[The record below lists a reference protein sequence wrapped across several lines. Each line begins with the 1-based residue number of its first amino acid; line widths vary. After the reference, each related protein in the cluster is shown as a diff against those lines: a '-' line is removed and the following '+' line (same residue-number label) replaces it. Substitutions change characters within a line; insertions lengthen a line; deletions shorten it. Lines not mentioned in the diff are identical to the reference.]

1 MCVCVTSAS
10 QVVTSTD
17 DRPLSDWQCICV
29 CALSTLENTCKRII
43 NGDISM
49 SELQI
54 IQVRK
59 KQMDKLCDAAAG
71 KHSTLPS
78 AQDLT
83 ARIAQRLKE
92 YQHFQTYCEELR
104 NIISVL
110 PPFDS

>member
-1 MCVCVTSAS
+1 MTSAS
-10 QVVTSTD
+10 QVVTSAK

-29 CALSTLENTCKRII
+29 CALSTLEITCKKII

-54 IQVRK
+54 IQDRK
-59 KQMDKLCDAAAG
+59 KQMDKLRDAAAG
-71 KHSTLPS
+71 KNSTLPS
-78 AQDLT
+78 VQELT
-83 ARIAQRLKE
+83 ASITQRLKE

-110 PPFDS
+110 PPFES